1 MKGKK
6 KEEVDLSTLPKAN
19 TVIASLMLDFKNPQ
33 SKFKVFETF
42 YKNLQND
49 TVIHFITREHIIEYA
64 KDAKIYVDPSEG
76 KKSTAKDAAPIEKR
90 DITSDELAKGC
101 LGLINERSIAVRK
114 EKKILLDKI
123 DEAQKQKEEAEQYWA
138 SSSQNQTESDNKGEN
153 EVSKGTSAKKKQPT
167 TSNVDKDAKAKKQG
181 IIPPKPDEIE
191 IPIYND
197 YDNEMLVVLYNYPM
211 SEDEYEQLCQVT
223 NETNDVVVV
232 NMFSLLNDVD
242 KYVEVK
248 QEVVLDKKGKPVQ
261 PKQEKL
267 PNDVVLMQ
275 KYFNSVLPL
284 ASVVNENTQ
293 GSQNN
298 TGINNMKVSNV
309 ESQGKD
315 EDNKLTD
322 GNGDEQKV
330 NTLPTTVSEVYDR
343 LLELRNNSDKM
354 SMMRHACFEKED
366 FSYENAGDDGV
377 NAFYKQFI
385 DKIVKMNVQ
394 YVYYKKWVESN
405 KLIKLN
411 GDEQQQQ
418 QEIKT
423 FPFHECISIN
433 SNINYEKD
441 TIGRNLFTFL
451 SDFIR
456 RNRLDT
462 KNKLIYEINNFD
474 DIFNDMIRE
483 YKYEYSTALNES
495 NNNNN
500 NNTSTNNNNN
510 SNPPIQSSINK
521 QLPQQQQPSTIKN
534 STTKNSV
541 AKSKHSQQQQQPAG
555 KGSIASKLTAKMSIS
570 EQNADD
576 SINDNIEGEALS
588 HIIVKHEKQHEIIDN
603 EMSKCD
609 INSTPFKL
617 IINHN
622 DNIYKLIL
630 EERING
636 KYICI
641 LEKNLNIFI
650 TNPHIEQCLQL
661 YYNFNHISDYI
672 HKQGINNEI
681 YAYVLKR
688 GISKA
693 VYDKYYKL
701 KKFEEMIMQKVPEQK
716 LNFSNRKYEE
726 VLSPDLFKQV
736 LNDINMF
743 DYETVACFDER
754 TNKTLLAFYYRCPK
768 GRVYRRKQEYRY
780 LSKPDF
786 EKWIK
791 YFSPTFKQVPI
802 DNSNKTGDDGDK
814 KKEKNVNN
822 SESTAI
828 AFKYEVE
835 QLNESVNN
843 VNNVNNVDNSNP
855 LYEADD
861 INVGEV
867 SERLKY
873 MFPCDNGIIV
883 KKNITTGIFTT
894 TVSYIRK
901 DDLIFGIKQ
910 TNDEQNEFWLNFSP
924 ELKMNV
930 ILKDEYDPYFKNH
943 EEPTESNYGCIITFT
958 LIDGTLVQIL
968 PNGEIVLKKHKN
980 ASTTQTPSSMQSS
993 PNIGGIYS
1001 LISKEETYR
1010 IISSKASIIKHY
1022 PLETKI
1028 LYSNGNACSIINN
1041 LATNIN
1047 NKGHRVARSITE
1059 ETDVSRREDIPV
1071 YKHHDPESNT
1081 NSIVREDNVIVI
1093 SYPDNSRYVI
1103 HSDDTRIYT
1112 SPTVNEVTKY
1122 IVESDTLPSVEI
1134 IYDQVKKRTMTTIA
1148 SGSTEALMGS
1158 EDLMVRS
1165 YDGRL
1170 SKVHLHDGTV
1180 IETYKEKK
1188 LTEEFETYAFN
1199 TVTVITRMD
1208 GTVVR
1213 VSQEGDIVII
1223 TSNERKKLN
1232 EKGMNLDFDSLK
1244 DTDYL
1249 FELNGKS
1256 DERKGGVYTCDM
1268 RKGKIWTKDDETN
1281 IFELHSN
1288 GDAKCKIQGTT
1299 IKEMNEKT
1307 IDEII
1312 PDSPRYEGKDYIDPE
1327 TRFSDPPSNF
1337 YPPRLFEVDNN
1348 DLSAVEY
1355 ICDVQIEGYKRN
1367 MKKILKE
1374 GEYVVKKDD
1383 YENTITHL
1391 WIHKKVPYD
1400 DMLKQTHMIQHIVT
1414 LPQKY
1419 QKISQTNINPLYPE
1433 KDVYIV
1439 RKLKETNEV
1448 TNDVKQRIE
1457 QCEKELKEIK
1467 ERMKIKKEKDVVD
1480 KGILRLNRD
1489 FQRRYLMEKELKRKK
1504 ELNSS

>member
-49 TVIHFITREHIIEYA
+49 NVIHFITREHIIEYA
-64 KDAKIYVDPSEG
+64 KDAKIYVDPSDG
-76 KKSTAKDAAPIEKR
+76 KKPTAKDAAPVEKR
-90 DITSDELAKGC
+90 DITSEELAKGC
-101 LGLINERSIAVRK
+101 LGLINERSVTVRK
-114 EKKILLDKI
+114 EKKILFDKI
-123 DEAQKQKEEAEQYWA
+123 EEAQKQKEEAEQYWS
-138 SSSQNQTESDNKGEN
+138 SSSQNQTESDKGDN
-153 EVSKGTSAKKKQPT
+153 DLSKTAKKKQTAAT
-167 TSNVDKDAKAKKQG
+167 TADKDAKAKKQG
-181 IIPPKPDEIE
+181 TVPPKPDEIE
-191 IPIYND
+191 IPSYND

-223 NETNDVVVV
+223 NETNDTIIV
-232 NMFSLLNDVD
+232 NIFSLLNDID

-267 PNDVVLMQ
+267 PNDVIQMQ

-284 ASVVNENTQ
+284 ANANVNENTQ

-309 ESQGKD
+309 ESQGKED
-315 EDNKLTD
+315 DNKLTD
-322 GNGDEQKV
+322 NDINDQKV
-330 NTLPTTVSEVYDR
+330 NALPTTISEVYER

-354 SMMRHACFEKED
+354 STMRHACFERED

-385 DKIVKMNVQ
+385 DKIIKMNVQ
-394 YVYYKKWVESN
+394 YVYYKKWVENN
-405 KLIKLN
+405 KLIKLTYEDN
-411 GDEQQQQ
+411 EQQQQ
-418 QEIKT
+418 DVKS

-433 SNINYEKD
+433 SNINYERD

-474 DIFNDMIRE
+474 DIFKDMIRE
-483 YKYEYSTALNES
+483 YKYEYSTALCET

-510 SNPPIQSSINK
+510 NPPIQGSINK
-521 QLPQQQQPSTIKN
+521 PNQIPQQPSTIKN

-541 AKSKHSQQQQQPAG
+541 AKSKHSQQPAG
-555 KGSIASKLTAKMSIS
+555 KGSVASKLTAKMSIS

-603 EMSKCD
+603 EMAKCD

-650 TNPHIEQCLQL
+650 TNPHIEQCLQQ
-661 YYNFNHISDYI
+661 YYNFTHISDYI

-681 YAYVLKR
+681 YAYALKR

-693 VYDKYYKL
+693 TYDKYYKL
-701 KKFEEMIMQKVPEQK
+701 KKFEEMVMEKVPEQK
-716 LNFSNRKYEE
+716 LNFSDRKYEE
-726 VLSPDLFKQV
+726 TLSPDLFKQV

-768 GRVYRRKQEYRY
+768 GRVYRRKKEYRY

-802 DNSNKTGDDGDK
+802 DNKAVDDVDK
-814 KKEKNVNN
+814 KKEKNVMAVD
-822 SESTAI
+822 SPSI
-828 AFKYEVE
+828 AFKYEIE
-835 QLNESVNN
+835 QQSAV
-843 VNNVNNVDNSNP
+843 VDKQTQHEDNDNP

-873 MFPCDNGIIV
+873 MFPCDNGVIV

-910 TNDEQNEFWLNFSP
+910 TNEEQNEFWLNFSP

-930 ILKDEYDPYFKNH
+930 MLKEEYDPYFKNH

-980 ASTTQTPSSMQSS
+980 NSTTQTPSSMQA
-993 PNIGGIYS
+993 PNIGGLFS

-1028 LYSNGNACSIINN
+1028 LYSNGNSCSIINN

-1170 SKVHLHDGTV
+1170 SKVYLHDGTV

-1199 TVTVITRMD
+1199 TVTVITRKD

-1232 EKGMNLDFDSLK
+1232 EKGMNLDFDNLK

-1307 IDEII
+1307 IDEIV

-1367 MKKILKE
+1367 MKKTLKE

-1383 YENTITHL
+1383 FENTITHL
-1391 WIHKKVPYD
+1391 WIHKKVSYD
-1400 DMLKQTHMIQHIVT
+1400 DMLKQTHMIQRIVT

-1448 TNDVKQRIE
+1448 TNEVKQRIE
-1457 QCEKELKEIK
+1457 QSECELKEIK

-1489 FQRRYLMEKELKRKK
+1489 FQRRYLMEKEQKRK
-1504 ELNSS
+1504 EEVSSS